1 MTLERLV
8 GGAVAGFALLAV
20 LAAPW
25 AAGRGA
31 GAGAAAAVMELIEPP
46 VLAAAVDGGKL
57 PPVRE
62 RVPETPAVADMSGE
76 GRSIGA
82 HGGTLNILMGRA
94 KDIRMMTVYGYA
106 RLVGYDPNLEF
117 VSDILESFEVEGG
130 KVFTFTLRKGHKW
143 SDGAPF
149 TVEDFRYYFEDVV
162 NNKDLSP
169 FGPPP
174 ALLVDGEAPR
184 FEILDQRRVRYSWS
198 KSNPAFLPAIAGARP
213 LFLYRPAHYLKQF
226 HARYVDK
233 AALDRKV
240 EAAAKRNWAGL
251 HHRMD
256 RQYRFDNVDLPSLQ
270 PWVNTTKPPS
280 DRFVFR
286 RNPYYHRVDPEGRQL
301 PYIDEV
307 IVTIASTSLIP
318 AKTGFGESDLQARY
332 LRFDHYTFLKKGAEE
347 KGFNVYLWDRAVGSR
362 VALFPNLNAADPVW
376 RAVLRDVRV
385 RRALSLA
392 INRKAINQ
400 ILYFGLGR
408 PSADTVLPASP
419 LFRPEY
425 RNAWANYDIEQA
437 NALLDAAGLDQRNG
451 DGIRLLPDGRPM
463 QIIVDTAGESTE
475 ESDVLEL
482 IKKYWKKAGVDLFT
496 KPSQREVF
504 RNRVYAGAAVM
515 SVWTGL
521 ENAMAT
527 AEMTP
532 AELAPTTQTQL
543 QWPKWGEHYETSQSA
558 GQAPDM
564 GIVQELL
571 DLNRAW
577 RDSDSPE
584 ARAEI
589 WHQML
594 AIRADQVFS
603 IGTVN
608 GVPQPVVATKAL
620 KNVPE
625 KGIYNWDPGAY
636 FGIYKPDSFWFTEAR
651 RQAAR

>member
-1 MTLERLV
+1 
-8 GGAVAGFALLAV
+8 
-20 LAAPW
+20 
-25 AAGRGA
+25 
-31 GAGAAAAVMELIEPP
+31 MELIEPP
-46 VLAAAVDGGKL
+46 ELAAAVADNEL

-62 RVPETPAVADMSGE
+62 RIPETPAVADMSGE

-82 HGGTLNILMGRA
+82 HGGTLNMLMGRA
-94 KDIRMMTVYGYA
+94 KDIRMMMVYGYA

-117 VSDILESFEVEGG
+117 VSDILERFEVEGG

-162 NNKDLSP
+162 NNEDLSP

-174 ALLVDGEAPR
+174 MLLVDGEAPR
-184 FEILDQRRVRYSWS
+184 FEIIDERRVRYSWS
-198 KSNPAFLPAIAGARP
+198 KPNPAFLPAIAGARP

-226 HARYVDK
+226 HASYVDK
-233 AALDRKV
+233 AELDQKV

-256 RQYRFDNVDLPSLQ
+256 RQYQFDNVDLPSLQ

-286 RNPYYHRVDPEGRQL
+286 RNPYYHRIDPEGRQL
-301 PYIDEV
+301 PYIDKV
-307 IVTIASTSLIP
+307 IVNISSSSLIP
-318 AKTGFGESDLQARY
+318 VKTGFGESDLQARY
-332 LRFDHYTFLKKGAEE
+332 IRFDHYTFLKKGAERN
-347 KGFNVYLWDRAVGSR
+347 GDNVYLWSRAVGAR
-362 VALFPNLNAADPVW
+362 VALFPNLNAEDPRW
-376 RAVLRDVRV
+376 RALLRDVRF

-392 INRKAINQ
+392 INRQAINQ

-408 PSADTVLPASP
+408 PSANTVLAESP
-419 LFRPEY
+419 LFKAEY
-425 RNAWANYDIEQA
+425 QNAWSNYDPKMA
-437 NALLDAAGLDQRNG
+437 NALLDEIGLSGRD
-451 DGIRLLPDGRPM
+451 DGGTRLLPDGEPL
-463 QIIVDTAGESTE
+463 QIIVDSAGESTE

-482 IKKYWKKAGVDLFT
+482 IKTDWKKIGVELFT
-496 KPSQREVF
+496 KVSSREVF
-504 RNRVYAGAAVM
+504 RNRIYAGAAIM
-515 SVWTGL
+515 SVWSGL
-521 ENAMAT
+521 ENGLPT
-527 AEMTP
+527 ANMIP
-532 AELAPTTQTQL
+532 AELAPTAQTQL
-543 QWPKWGEHYETSQSA
+543 QWPKWGEYYETIRAS

-564 GIVQELL
+564 AIVQELL
-571 DLNRAW
+571 ALNTAW
-577 RDSDSPE
+577 RDAESPE
-584 ARAEI
+584 ARAAI

-620 KNVPE
+620 KNVPK
-625 KGIYNWDPGAY
+625 KGIYNWEPGAY

-651 RQAAR
+651 RQATQ

>member
-8 GGAVAGFALLAV
+8 GGAVAGFALVAA

-25 AAGRGA
+25 SASAAG
-31 GAGAAAAVMELIEPP
+31 VVELIEPP
-46 VLAAAVDGGKL
+46 ELAAAVDAGKL

-106 RLVGYDPNLEF
+106 RLVGYDPNLKF

-332 LRFDHYTFLKKGAEE
+332 IRFDHYTFLKKGAEE
-347 KGFNVYLWDRAVGSR
+347 RGFNVYLWDRAVGSR

-451 DGIRLLPDGRPM
+451 DGIRLLPDGRPL

-651 RQAAR
+651 RQADR